1 MINSGTFVICCVCAW
16 FLGWSMGTWKSAKE
30 YAEISERLA
39 ALYFK
44 DFNLLIDKVIAWK
57 KGDQKD
63 GEP

>member
-16 FLGWSMGTWKSAKE
+16 LLGWSMGTWKSAKE
-30 YAEISERLA
+30 HAEISERLA

-63 GEP
+63 GKP